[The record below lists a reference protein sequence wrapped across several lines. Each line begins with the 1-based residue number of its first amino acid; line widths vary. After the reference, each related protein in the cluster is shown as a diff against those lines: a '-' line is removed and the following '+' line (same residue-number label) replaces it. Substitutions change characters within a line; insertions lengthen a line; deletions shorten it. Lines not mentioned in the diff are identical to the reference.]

1 MSHTLLGAGDI
12 WGWPCNRVGYL
23 SRLSLPISA
32 TETRAIEPSSSGH
45 MFETW

>member
-1 MSHTLLGAGDI
+1 MSHTLLGASLGLELGDI

-23 SRLSLPISA
+23 SLP